1 MTNADINIADLS
13 VDQLNKL
20 KADIEVAAQQRRQTE
35 LLDVRNKLEA
45 LIDNS
50 PFTLDEVLEARKLR
64 KPVAPKYRHPEDASM
79 TWTGRGRRPRWVD
92 DCLDSGH
99 SMDDLVIA
107 D

>member
-1 MTNADINIADLS
+1 MTEINIAELS

-20 KADIEVAAQQRRQTE
+20 KADIEVASQQRRQTE
-35 LLDVRNKLEA
+35 LMEVRAQLDD

-64 KPVAPKYRHPEDASM
+64 KPVAPKYRHPDDESM

-92 DCLDSGH
+92 ECLDNGI
-99 SMDDLVIA
+99 SMDDLAIA
-107 D
+107 A